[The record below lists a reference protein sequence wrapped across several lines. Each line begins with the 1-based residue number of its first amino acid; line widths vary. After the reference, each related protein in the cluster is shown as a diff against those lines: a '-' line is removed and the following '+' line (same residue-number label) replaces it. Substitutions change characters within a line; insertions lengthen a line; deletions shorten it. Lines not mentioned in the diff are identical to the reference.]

1 METRVVVDRNVIS
14 AKILAKE
21 EELDEHSIL
30 SLGERDFVI
39 VLEIFFVGRAGDV
52 QDRDHRLPIPALSE
66 GVFELEFQQQ
76 AAGSSKGGH
85 GKA

>member
-1 METRVVVDRNVIS
+1 VKTGVVNRHIIS
-14 AKILAKE
+14 AEVLAKE

-30 SLGERDFVI
+30 GLGERDFVI
-39 VLEIFFVGRAGDV
+39 VLEISFVGWAVDI
-52 QDRDHRLPIPALSE
+52 QDWDHQLPKSALSE

-76 AAGSSKGGH
+76 AAGSSEGGH